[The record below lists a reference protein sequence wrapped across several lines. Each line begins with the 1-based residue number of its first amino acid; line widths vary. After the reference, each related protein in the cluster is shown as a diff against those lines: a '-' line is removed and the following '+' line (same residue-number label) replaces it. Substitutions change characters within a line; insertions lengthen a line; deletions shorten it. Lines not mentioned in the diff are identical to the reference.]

1 MNALEIQNLSKTF
14 SGQIVLDRV
23 GLTVGEGEVHAL
35 VGQNGSGKST
45 VIKILA
51 GYHAPDPGASAA
63 VHGRP
68 LQLGSAADA
77 HTNGVRFVHQDLGL
91 VLELSAVENLML
103 GRRYPKG
110 FGGRIKWR
118 DARRAARETMA
129 RAGLDIDVR
138 TVVGDLGVA
147 DRTRLAIARALPERD
162 DDKVVL
168 VLDEPTA
175 ALPAHDVDLLFG
187 TIRRLQDAGNS
198 IVIVSHHLDEVLG
211 IADTITVLRDG
222 KQVATTAAHS
232 IDHDTLTRL
241 IVGHALDVSA
251 GAQAPVEA
259 SATPALRLAHLS
271 GGAVVDVSAIV
282 YAGEIVGV
290 AGLAG
295 SGREV
300 LASMVTG
307 RLPRRG
313 EVAVDGLP
321 VRPGSPRAALSARVA
336 GVSGE
341 RARYG
346 TFPNLG
352 VRQNLTMGSVACHVR
367 YGRIDARKERGEVR
381 RWISSLGIVTRG
393 ADAPMTSLSG
403 GNQQKVLVAR
413 ALRLEP
419 RVLVLDDPTAGVDVG
434 AREQVHRIIETG
446 ATEDRAVLLVST
458 DSAELA
464 RICHRVLIMSRGRV
478 VRELRRGHD
487 LTADAIDHAQV
498 AGAAAMNSQE
508 VPTCQ

>member
-1 MNALEIQNLSKTF
+1 MPSSARTGRGSQQSSRSLPATTHPTPVRRQPC
-14 SGQIVLDRV
+14 
-23 GLTVGEGEVHAL
+23 TVVRSNS
-35 VGQNGSGKST
+35 V
-45 VIKILA
+45 
-51 GYHAPDPGASAA
+51 
-63 VHGRP
+63 RP
-68 LQLGSAADA
+68 RTPTPS
-77 HTNGVRFVHQDLGL
+77 GVRFVHQDLGL
-91 VLELSAVENLML
+91 VLDLSAVENLML

-118 DARRAARETMA
+118 DARRVARETMA

-175 ALPAHDVDLLFG
+175 ALPRHDVDLLFG

-251 GAQAPVEA
+251 GVQAPVEA
-259 SATPALRLAHLS
+259 SATPALRLADLS

-307 RLPRRG
+307 RLPRLG

-419 RVLVLDDPTAGVDVG
+419 RCSCSTTRPRASTS
-434 AREQVHRIIETG
+434 ARGEQVHRIIETG

-487 LTADAIDHAQV
+487 LTADAIDHAEV